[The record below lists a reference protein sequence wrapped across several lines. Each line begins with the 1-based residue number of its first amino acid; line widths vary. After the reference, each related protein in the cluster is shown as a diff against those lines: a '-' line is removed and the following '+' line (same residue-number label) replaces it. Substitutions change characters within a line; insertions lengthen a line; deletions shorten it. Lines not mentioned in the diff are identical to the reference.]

1 MQYFAKNKMLQH
13 NQSRRFYELFG
24 LPDICQ
30 FGIFKLL
37 TRRSNDTLPL
47 RVFGPIKKNIVIIKK
62 SFFFFHPSVRFR
74 AAGRSQPPNT
84 QQYKALSLS
93 LDNIITWRWMS
104 YARVDGRIFV

>member
-47 RVFGPIKKNIVIIKK
+47 RMSGPIKKKHCYNKK
-62 SFFFFHPSVRFR
+62 VFLLLPSVC
-74 AAGRSQPPNT
+74 T
-84 QQYKALSLS
+84 
-93 LDNIITWRWMS
+93 I
-104 YARVDGRIFV
+104 